1 MRRFPQPVRK
11 IITLAFA
18 GLLLA
23 GCGNESATIRY
34 RATAEVVIDG
44 EVRTG
49 SAVREA
55 TFTETPNSLIG
66 FGLSLSDDGE
76 AIVVDTGI
84 PDNAIYVLR
93 NHRSGGGQSLSGV
106 MQSCF
111 KVESDS
117 AGTGW
122 TAAFDKIPVGSR
134 CRIAPGDIHKNV
146 MPLIVAFRSE
156 AVPKSIFEVSPET
169 LKSVFGVE
177 GRFQGMTFEKVSR
190 NIPLT
195 KAVDARLP
203 WLDDI
208 PFDGTTIR
216 VLEPYD
222 TTIRR
227 RRSEVP
233 LSYTVTDYYFRD

>member
-49 SAVREA
+49 SAVRE
-55 TFTETPNSLIG
+55 TKFTETPNSLVG
-66 FGLSLSDDGE
+66 FGLSVADDGE

-84 PDNAIYVLR
+84 ADNAIYVLR
-93 NHRSGGGQSLSGV
+93 NDRSGSGQRISAV
-106 MQSCF
+106 MQDCF
-111 KVESDS
+111 KVESDR

-122 TAAFDKIPVGSR
+122 TSAFNELPIGSR
-134 CRIAPGDIHKNV
+134 CRIGASDIHKKIR
-146 MPLIVAFRSE
+146 PLIVAFRSE
-156 AVPKSIFEVSPET
+156 TVPKSIFEVTPKT

-190 NIPLT
+190 NTPLT

-208 PFDGTTIR
+208 PFDGTTSRKIDPHAPR
-216 VLEPYD
+216 GMA
-222 TTIRR
+222 RR
-227 RRSEVP
+227 DATLAQR
-233 LSYTVTDYYFRD
+233 VTDYYFRD